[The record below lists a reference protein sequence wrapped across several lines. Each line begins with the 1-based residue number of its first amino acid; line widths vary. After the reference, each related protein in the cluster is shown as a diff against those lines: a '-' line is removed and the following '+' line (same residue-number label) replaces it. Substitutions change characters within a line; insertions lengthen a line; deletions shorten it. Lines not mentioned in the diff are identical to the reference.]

1 MHRPL
6 HVAERL
12 PEADVRWI
20 DGNAAGA
27 LICGKKVLTR
37 SEATDRPA
45 APEPPGAD
53 AKPTEIHHW
62 IAKLGQLPIEHAA
75 DAVFIDDQVAH
86 PEVAVH
92 HGLADIPRQM
102 LGEPAKRELER
113 R

>member
-27 LICGKKVLTR
+27 LICGKEVLTR

-53 AKPTEIHHW
+53 AKPAEIHHR

-75 DAVFIDDQVAH
+75 DAVFTNDQIAH

-92 HGLADIPRQM
+92 HGLAGGARQM
-102 LGEPAKRELER
+102 LRQPAQSALES
-113 R
+113 